1 MDDPTAFDVPQ
12 TGDPTA
18 YDVPQF
24 DAPQYGAAEQF
35 DIGSLIAS
43 TTAEIAGPD
52 YAAYT
57 GNFGGADNVADSI
70 TSSNGVSSTLGTNWL
85 SDGFSKAMNWFD
97 GQKDFT
103 KGATVTLAGSFLK
116 GFFSN
121 DAKNTKAKLKIDQ
134 QIADASTLK
143 AQTDASATQQK
154 FANASSIGQTNFG
167 APPAGGLIYS
177 NKLAGRQIRAG
188 YGA

>member
-1 MDDPTAFDVPQ
+1 MDDSTAFDVPQ

-18 YDVPQF
+18 FDVPQF
-24 DAPQYGAAEQF
+24 DAPQYGGSEQF
-35 DIGSLIAS
+35 DLGTLIAT
-43 TTAEIAGPD
+43 TTADIAGPG
-52 YAAYT
+52 YADIYGTSAPGAGLAAESPGT
-57 GNFGGADNVADSI
+57 GVAS
-70 TSSNGVSSTLGTNWL
+70 GLGTNWL
-85 SDGFSKAMNWFD
+85 SEGFSKAMGWFD

-121 DAKNTKAKLKIDQ
+121 DAKNTKEKLKIDQ

-143 AQTDASATQQK
+143 AQTDASVTQQK

-167 APPAGGLIYS
+167 APPAGGLMYS
-177 NKLAGRQIRAG
+177 NKLAGRQTRAG